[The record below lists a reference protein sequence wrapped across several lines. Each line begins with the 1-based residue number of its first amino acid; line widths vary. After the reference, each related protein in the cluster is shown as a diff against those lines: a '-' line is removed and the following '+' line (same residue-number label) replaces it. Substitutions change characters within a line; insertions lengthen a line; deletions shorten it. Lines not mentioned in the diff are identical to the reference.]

1 MHWNTSL
8 LPAGNP
14 FVALRKDF
22 ERQMGLESSP
32 AFAAMGVTEYADR
45 WLVHVDVP
53 GLAEEDISVT
63 YNDGSLIIEGERKT
77 QPSEGGKVLFNDRSF
92 SRFKRVLKVREAID
106 QSRTDAL
113 LNDGVL
119 TLVLHRSPEATPTK
133 ITVRSA
139 AAPSVAAADF
149 PAEA

>member
-45 WLVHVDVP
+45 WVVHVDVP
-53 GLAEEDISVT
+53 GLAEEDISVV
-63 YNDGSLIIEGERKT
+63 YNDGALIIEGERKT
-77 QPSEGGKVLFNDRSF
+77 QPAEGGKTLFNDRSF

-106 QSRTDAL
+106 QTRIDAS

-119 TLVLHRSPEATPTK
+119 TLVLHRTPETRPTK
-133 ITVRSA
+133 INVRSSA
-139 AAPSVAAADF
+139 AQSVAAAAS
-149 PAEA
+149 PAKS